1 MVIGYGF
8 IALWIPDVR
17 SLKEK
22 RSILTK
28 LIKRTQNEFNISI
41 AEVGDQDDWK
51 RAKIGFS
58 MVGNDRRLVNAKV
71 DYVFRFIEELHLV
84 EVIGS
89 KIEIISFSQEMDSPD
104 YGDGKYGDI

>member
-1 MVIGYGF
+1 M
-8 IALWIPDVR
+8 WIPEVR

-28 LIKRTQNEFNISI
+28 LIKRTQNEFNVSI
-41 AEVGDQDDWK
+41 AEVGEQDDWK

-58 MVGNDRRLVNAKV
+58 LVGNDSRLINAKV
-71 DYVFRFIEELHLV
+71 DYVFKFIEELHLA

-89 KIEIISFSQEMDSPD
+89 KIEIVSVSLELDAPN
-104 YGDGKYGDI
+104 YGDDKYGDI